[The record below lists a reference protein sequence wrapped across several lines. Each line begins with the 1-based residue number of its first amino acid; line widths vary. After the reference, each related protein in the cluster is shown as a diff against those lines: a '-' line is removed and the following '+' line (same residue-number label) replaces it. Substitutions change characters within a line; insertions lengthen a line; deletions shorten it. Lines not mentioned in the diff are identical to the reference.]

1 MHRAILLGH
10 PPWVGLV
17 NEWTHE
23 LCLKQN
29 TLAAESTASQRH
41 VLKLPPQTPYKMWST
56 AEALRRIER
65 RLETMLG
72 ADESTA
78 VDVKALNKK
87 LSKVYEKC
95 ERLILKNMQDDEAT
109 GKDDLPQIKD
119 KIGQETALLFHGLRD
134 SANTHSD
141 PICVL
146 LCSTAAYRCECNQ
159 TDLKKFCAC
168 GSNSVIQIDQVRL
181 NSTSIFLTPA
191 DDDDSAP
198 QLEVQTDHPY
208 S

>member
-1 MHRAILLGH
+1 MRLQSTWKIFVH
-10 PPWVGLV
+10 V
-17 NEWTHE
+17 NR
-23 LCLKQN
+23 KQN

-134 SANTHSD
+134 SGNANSD
-141 PICVL
+141 PTCVL
-146 LCSTAAYRCECNQ
+146 LCSTGAYRCDCNQ
-159 TDLKKFCAC
+159 TDLKNFCKC
-168 GSNSVIQIDQVRL
+168 KSNNVITIDQVRL
-181 NSTSIFLTPA
+181 NGTSIFLTPA

-198 QLEVQTDHPY
+198 ELKVQTDHPY

>member
-1 MHRAILLGH
+1 MRLQSTWTIFVH
-10 PPWVGLV
+10 V
-17 NEWTHE
+17 NR
-23 LCLKQN
+23 KQN

-72 ADESTA
+72 ANDQKTTA

-87 LSKVYEKC
+87 LSEVYEKY

-181 NSTSIFLTPA
+181 NGTSIFLTPA

-198 QLEVQTDHPY
+198 ELEVQTDHPY

>member
-1 MHRAILLGH
+1 M
-10 PPWVGLV
+10 PPFDSQKSSNRL
-17 NEWTHE
+17 
-23 LCLKQN
+23 
-29 TLAAESTASQRH
+29 QRH
-41 VLKLPPQTPYKMWST
+41 VLKLPPQTPYKMWTT

-72 ADESTA
+72 ADESKA
-78 VDVKALNKK
+78 MDVKALNKK
-87 LSKVYEKC
+87 LSEVYEKY

-109 GKDDLPQIKD
+109 GEDDLPQIKE
-119 KIGQETALLFHGLRD
+119 KIGQETALLFHGIRD
-134 SANTHSD
+134 SVNTHSN

-146 LCSTAAYRCECNQ
+146 LCSTGAYRCDCNQ

-181 NSTSIFLTPA
+181 NDTSIFLTPA

-198 QLEVQTDHPY
+198 ELKVQTDHPY

>member
-1 MHRAILLGH
+1 MQWI
-10 PPWVGLV
+10 
-17 NEWTHE
+17 
-23 LCLKQN
+23 
-29 TLAAESTASQRH
+29 AAALQRH

-72 ADESTA
+72 ANDQKTTA

-87 LSKVYEKC
+87 LSDVYEKC

-109 GKDDLPQIKD
+109 GEKDLPQIKH
-119 KIGQETALLFHGLRD
+119 KIGQTTALLFHGLRD

-146 LCSTAAYRCECNQ
+146 LCSTGAYRCECNQ
-159 TDLKKFCAC
+159 TDLNKFCAC

-181 NSTSIFLTPA
+181 NGTSIFLTPA

-198 QLEVQTDHPY
+198 ELEVQTDHPY